1 MYKKI
6 LGLSAVL
13 LSGCSTLS
21 SDDDFSD
28 AINEVTRKS
37 NYISIEAKDIT
48 PVENRSI
55 GANAL
60 RNTSQL
66 TANYAITAE
75 VSPESYLAVELSYF
89 KSSYEYSSVVFND
102 VEIEITPYSPS
113 TESCSEHCTSTQYF
127 TFPIDNEEIVSSA
140 KTGLTYVVKTQND
153 LSKLSFTIP
162 AGYFQA
168 VLNEKTL
175 QLEHTPSAV
184 QQPAAEV
191 KVESKDSKPVEMS
204 KYWFDEATL
213 DEQEQFTEWA
223 FTNRK
228 EINTE
233 LVSSSKELEMLIYW
247 YSKSSV
253 TDKSNILTWIINKK

>member
-1 MYKKI
+1 M
-6 LGLSAVL
+6 LGLSVVL

-28 AINEVTRKS
+28 AINEVEKKA
-37 NYISIEAKDIT
+37 NYISIEAKNIN
-48 PVENRSI
+48 PIENKGV
-55 GANAL
+55 GANSL

-66 TANYAITAE
+66 TANYPTSNKE
-75 VSPESYLAVELSYF
+75 SPESYIAVELSYF
-89 KSSYEYSSVVFND
+89 KSSYEYNSVLVNGT
-102 VEIEITPYSPS
+102 ETKITAYSPS

-184 QQPAAEV
+184 QQPVTEV

-204 KYWFDEATL
+204 KYWFDEATVA
-213 DEQEQFTEWA
+213 EQEQFTEWA
-223 FTNRK
+223 FANRK
-228 EINTE
+228 SISTQ
-233 LVSSSKELEMLIYW
+233 LKSDSKSVEMLSYW
-247 YSKSSV
+247 YEKASIE
-253 TDKSNILTWIINKK
+253 DRAQILTWLLNK

>member
-1 MYKKI
+1 
-6 LGLSAVL
+6 
-13 LSGCSTLS
+13 CSTLS

-48 PVENRSI
+48 PVENRSV

-89 KSSYEYSSVVFND
+89 KSSYAYDSVSFNGKETD
-102 VEIEITPYSPS
+102 ITAYSPS

-184 QQPAAEV
+184 QQPAAEI

-204 KYWFDEATL
+204 KYWFDEATVA
-213 DEQEQFTEWA
+213 EQEQFTEWA
-223 FTNRK
+223 FANRK
-228 EINTE
+228 SISTQ
-233 LVSSSKELEMLIYW
+233 LKSDSKSVEMLSYW
-247 YSKSSV
+247 YEKASIE
-253 TDKSNILTWIINKK
+253 DRAQILTWLLNK

>member
-1 MYKKI
+1 MYKRI
-6 LGLSAVL
+6 LGLSVVL

-28 AINEVTRKS
+28 AINEVEKKS
-37 NYISIEAKDIT
+37 TYVSIEAKSIN
-48 PVENRSI
+48 PIENEGV
-55 GANAL
+55 GANAM

-66 TANYAITAE
+66 TANYATTSRA
-75 VSPESYLAVELSYF
+75 VPESYVAVELSYF
-89 KSSYEYSSVVFND
+89 KASYAYDSVSFNGTETD
-102 VEIEITPYSPS
+102 ITAYSPS

-127 TFPIDNEEIVSSA
+127 TFPIDNKDIELSA
-140 KTGLTYVVKTQND
+140 KNGLTYDVHATND
-153 LSKLSFTIP
+153 TSKLSFTIP

-168 VLNEKTL
+168 VLDEKAL
-175 QLEHTPSAV
+175 QLEHIPSSV

-204 KYWFDEATL
+204 KYWFDEATVA
-213 DEQEQFTEWA
+213 EQEQFTEWA
-223 FTNRK
+223 FINRK

-233 LVSSSKELEMLIYW
+233 LVSSSKELEMLTYW

>member
-1 MYKKI
+1 MYKKVVGISI
-6 LGLSAVL
+6 LL

-28 AINEVTRKS
+28 AIEEVTRKF
-37 NYISIEAKDIT
+37 NYVSIEAKDIV
-48 PVENRSI
+48 PIENKSV
-55 GANAL
+55 GASSL
-60 RNTSQL
+60 KNTSQL
-66 TANYAITAE
+66 VAIYPTGGRKAP
-75 VSPESYLAVELSYF
+75 SSYMAVELSYF
-89 KSSYEYSSVVFND
+89 KTSYAYDSVFINN
-102 VEIEITPYSPS
+102 EERKIKPYSVS

-175 QLEHTPSAV
+175 QLEHAPSV
-184 QQPAAEV
+184 IQQPVAEV

-204 KYWFDEATL
+204 KYWFDEATVA
-213 DEQEQFTEWA
+213 EQEQFTEWA
-223 FTNRK
+223 FANRK
-228 EINTE
+228 SISTQ
-233 LVSSSKELEMLIYW
+233 LKSDSKSVEMLSYW
-247 YSKSSV
+247 YEKAS
-253 TDKSNILTWIINKK
+253 TEDRAQILTWLLNK

>member
-1 MYKKI
+1 MYKRI
-6 LGLSAVL
+6 LGLSVVL

-21 SDDDFSD
+21 SDDDFKD

-48 PVENRSI
+48 PVENRSV

-60 RNTSQL
+60 RNRSQL

-75 VSPESYLAVELSYF
+75 APPESYLAVELSYF

-102 VEIEITPYSPS
+102 IETEIIPYSPS

-175 QLEHTPSAV
+175 QLEYAPSV
-184 QQPAAEV
+184 IQQPVAEV

-204 KYWFDEATL
+204 KYWFDEATAA
-213 DEQEQFTEWA
+213 EQEQFTEWA
-223 FTNRK
+223 FANRK
-228 EINTE
+228 SISTQ
-233 LVSSSKELEMLIYW
+233 LKSDSKSVEMLSYW
-247 YSKSSV
+247 YEKAS
-253 TDKSNILTWIINKK
+253 TEDRAQILTWLLNK